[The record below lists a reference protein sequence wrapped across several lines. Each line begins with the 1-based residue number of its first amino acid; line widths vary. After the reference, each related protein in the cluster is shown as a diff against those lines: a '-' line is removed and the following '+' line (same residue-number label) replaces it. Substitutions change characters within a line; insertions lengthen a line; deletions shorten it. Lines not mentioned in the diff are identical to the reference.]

1 MKAKFLICRHCGNM
15 IHMVEDKGVPVMCC
29 GQMMDVLEPNTVE
42 ASGEKHL
49 PDVKNE
55 NGMLRVNV
63 GSVEHPMLDEH
74 YIQWVAVETE
84 KGIRIKKL
92 NPGEKP
98 TALFALAEDK
108 AIAVYEYCNLHGLW
122 KTEL

>member
-1 MKAKFLICRHCGNM
+1 MTVVCVDDHRILLNGITETVKQTLSDASINSFVSANEAFAFAKGNGCDILICEIDLHDM
-15 IHMVEDKGVPVMCC
+15 
-29 GQMMDVLEPNTVE
+29 
-42 ASGEKHL
+42 SGITLAK
-49 PDVKNE
+49 
-55 NGMLRVNV
+55 
-63 GSVEHPMLDEH
+63 
-74 YIQWVAVETE
+74 Q
-84 KGIRIKKL
+84 IKKL